1 MNIITWI
8 GLGASIC
15 TGISLLPQLLK
26 IIKEKKA
33 SDISYPML
41 IILFCGLSLW
51 IWYGVEKDDL
61 IIIISN
67 VVSLAINISI
77 FFLNLHY
84 PKKK

>member
-1 MNIITWI
+1 MTLTTWI

-67 VVSLAINISI
+67 AVSLAINITI
-77 FFLNLHY
+77 FFLNQHY
-84 PKKK
+84 PKK